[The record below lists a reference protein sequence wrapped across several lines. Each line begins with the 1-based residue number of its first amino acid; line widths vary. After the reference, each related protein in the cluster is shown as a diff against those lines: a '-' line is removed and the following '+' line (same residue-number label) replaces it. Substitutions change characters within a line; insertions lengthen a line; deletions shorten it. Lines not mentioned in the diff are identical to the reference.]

1 MNYMNSDKRAIILAG
16 GKGKRLRPYTLV
28 LPKPLMPIGEFP
40 ILEVVIKQLSKS
52 GFNHITLAVNH
63 QASIIKAFFG
73 NGEKWSIN
81 IDYYHEES
89 PLGTIGP
96 LNGIK
101 DLPENFLIMNGDVLT
116 NLDFELFYKN
126 HIKRDSIFSISSSK
140 RIQKIDYGVLNLN
153 KDNELNGF
161 QEKPEIDYEVSMGIY
176 MANKKILKYIPDG
189 FFGFDDLM
197 KLFLKINEKVYV
209 DNFKGYWLDIGRPSD
224 YQKAIEDFDQISND
238 LF

>member
-1 MNYMNSDKRAIILAG
+1 MMNIARIGNKYLADSE
-16 GKGKRLRPYTLV
+16 PW
-28 LPKPLMPIGEFP
+28 
-40 ILEVVIKQLSKS
+40 KQ
-52 GFNHITLAVNH
+52 
-63 QASIIKAFFG
+63 
-73 NGEKWSIN
+73 
-81 IDYYHEES
+81 
-89 PLGTIGP
+89 
-96 LNGIK
+96 IK
-101 DLPENFLIMNGDVLT
+101 DNPDRTKTI
-116 NLDFELFYKN
+116 LF
-126 HIKRDSIFSISSSK
+126 ISIQIVSALAWMK
-140 RIQKIDYGVLNLN
+140 TN